1 MSHAVRRRTLII
13 AVTLLFGMALAEGV
27 HSLFFA
33 QTNGWMTFVLTGIF
47 GVLAAVLGVFL
58 DAWVLRDSP
67 RSQDNTSL
75 SADDMPAAVSS
86 KRTPPPLHLE
96 ADLLQLSRE
105 LEERANAHQ
114 NELARLNVELSLQ
127 MAMYQQAE
135 DTARISEE
143 RFRNLADNI
152 QEGLTIIENGRLVYV
167 NDRACEIF
175 GKCPEGD
182 LPQRIHDFA
191 LPKETE
197 PLNAILATELPSEL
211 QYWIHRGD
219 GELRCIRE
227 HYSAVQSKEDNRIF
241 VVTSDVTE
249 RVQALQILEQAVED
263 RTRELST
270 VLDISQR
277 IASTLELEPL
287 LNLILDQIAS
297 IIPYSGAAIY
307 TLEEGRLQGKA
318 YQMPGLPD
326 TLNLT
331 QPLSLSL
338 ANAGSFQP
346 VITEKKVLI
355 LDDIKGDPPLARAF
369 REAGISPKPSAFN
382 HARSWI
388 GIPLIVRDQVTGL
401 LSLTHK
407 QPGYYTQRH
416 ARLAQAITNQVAVAV
431 ENARLYEQAQDLA
444 TLEERNRIAR
454 ELHDSV
460 TQLLYGISL
469 YSTAASRSVRK
480 ENFKQVEQNLVEIK
494 DNSLQALR
502 EMRLLILE
510 LNPPL
515 LQKHGLVAALK
526 ASLESIESR
535 TGLETALKTDGVFRL
550 PSTIE
555 PDLYRIAME
564 ALNNLV
570 RYARAKKV
578 TVDLQTRSNW
588 IILDI
593 CDNGVGFDLE
603 YARNGGGMG
612 IHNMEQR
619 AHRLGGRL
627 EITSGPGA
635 GTRIKA
641 EIPLQGHGVEAVNIT
656 AGVEQ

>member
-1 MSHAVRRRTLII
+1 MTRIFWRRILFI
-13 AVTLLFGMALAEGV
+13 AISLLFGLVIAEGIRN
-27 HSLFFA
+27 LFSPPL
-33 QTNGWMTFVLTGIF
+33 NGWTSFILTGI
-47 GVLAAVLGVFL
+47 LGI
-58 DAWVLRDSP
+58 
-67 RSQDNTSL
+67 L
-75 SADDMPAAVSS
+75 SAALGLFLTDKLAAVSS
-86 KRTPPPLHLE
+86 QPTSPSSHLE

-105 LEERANAHQ
+105 LEEHAQTHQ
-114 NELARLNVELSLQ
+114 SELSRLNVELSLQ

-152 QEGLTIIENGRLVYV
+152 QEGLTILENGRLVYV

-175 GKCPEGD
+175 GACPEGN
-182 LPQRIHDFA
+182 LTQRVRDFA
-191 LPKETE
+191 LPAEAE
-197 PLNAILATELPSEL
+197 RVNASLATELPAEL
-211 QYWIHRGD
+211 QYWIRRAD
-219 GELRCIRE
+219 GEQRCIRE
-227 HYSAVQSKEDNRIF
+227 HYSTVQSKEDNRIF
-241 VVTSDVTE
+241 IVTSDVTE
-249 RVQALQILEQAVED
+249 RVQAYQTLEQAVQD

-307 TLEEGRLQGKA
+307 TLEDGKLNVAA
-318 YQMPGLPD
+318 YQLPD
-326 TLNLT
+326 LSSL
-331 QPLSLSL
+331 PPSLSLSL
-338 ANAGSFQP
+338 DNAGPYSA
-346 VITEKKVLI
+346 VITEKKVII
-355 LDDIKGDPPLARAF
+355 LDDVKGEPPLSRAF
-369 REAGISPKPSAFN
+369 QELGIQPQASVFRHS
-382 HARSWI
+382 HSYI
-388 GIPLIVRDQVTGL
+388 GIPLIVRDQVRGL
-401 LSLTHK
+401 LSLTHNE
-407 QPGYYTQRH
+407 PGYYTQTH
-416 ARLAQAITNQVAVAV
+416 ARLAQAITNQVAIAI

-460 TQLLYGISL
+460 TQLLYAISL
-469 YSTAASRSVRK
+469 YSAAAGHAVRK
-480 ENFKQVEQNLVEIK
+480 ENFKQVQDNLTEIK
-494 DNSLQALR
+494 DNALQALQ

-535 TGLETALKTDGVFRL
+535 AGLETDLKTDGVFRL
-550 PSTIE
+550 PSAIE
-555 PDLYRIAME
+555 PDIYRIAME

-570 RYARAKKV
+570 RYSRAKKV

-588 IILDI
+588 VILDI
-593 CDNGVGFDLE
+593 CDNGVGFELE
-603 YARNGGGMG
+603 VVRNGGGMG

-619 AHRLGGRL
+619 ARRLGGRL
-627 EITSGPGA
+627 EITSSPGA

-641 EIPLQGHGVEAVNIT
+641 EIPLQSRGAEPANIS
-656 AGVEQ
+656 AGVES